1 MKTTPHL
8 QMLGKAPLGGIGLRH
23 GGKRDRKSITLH
35 MKLEVLRR
43 FEKGEK
49 LTQIARA
56 LGLATST
63 VASIRVNRD
72 KIWASSQAA
81 TPVSAKQLTRCRG
94 VVMGHMERLLSLWIE
109 EQKQQDLP
117 ISTLLIQDKARR
129 LFAQLQHEQ
138 GAGTQ
143 AETFG
148 ASNGWFARF
157 KARHNVLLTDEPAV
171 ADAQAAACYPLV
183 LRTILEE
190 GRYSPHQVFNV
201 DETGLFWK
209 RLPERMLLALERV
222 ASPGPKAPKDHLTLL
237 LGGNAAGDFKLK
249 PLLVYPSENPRA
261 LKGCSKASLP
271 VIWRSNRNDWLTPS
285 IFQEWFT
292 GCFCPAVESYCT
304 SHGLPH
310 RVLLLLDSAPCHPAH
325 LGSFSTHV
333 HVEFLPKNTSALI
346 QPMNQGV
353 IAAFKAC
360 YLRRTL
366 SQLVQDTA
374 GGDQSS
380 VREFWRSY
388 TVMTAVYNIAQAW
401 ADLQT
406 ATMNSAW
413 RKLWPECVPAGTSE
427 PDAVPQLH
435 GSIVALASHVGLG
448 DMAEARVASLLQAHV
463 ESTPRRVPQDAENG
477 DASGSGLPWKA
488 AKGLAPERPELDLT
502 EAMVGVETEEAGPG
516 ALSPEHLAQ
525 VLSHFTAGL
534 RVLVE
539 NDPNRERSL
548 QVSRDVHGALTR
560 LWELYR
566 QGRRQARAA
575 ASSGGPVVAA
585 RALAGSLHLTQQ
597 VRAWAAADALKS
609 EGTGQKR
616 KYSLVMSSKNDA
628 DGATLSRT
636 SHPKRPRSTSQC
648 GGAKRDPKAI
658 SLQMK
663 LEVLRRFEVVE
674 KLSRIRQALGLSTST
689 VTTIRDNKDKIRE
702 SSQAAT
708 RLMRSGRLVMENME
722 RLLSMWI
729 KDQNQRNVPINV
741 VLIWRRPAACSRTSS
756 GSRGRAPSLRL
767 LGSVVGGS
775 PVSRHA
781 TAYPAC
787 GRVARSQGLVR
798 KRRTGTG
805 LTAQGDPGGRLHS
818 TAGV

>member
-1 MKTTPHL
+1 MINRHSSCPQRGQESAIVGTVVATVEGQGIESSSRCLAQEGGMKTTPHL

-171 ADAQAAACYPLV
+171 ADAQAAACYPLL

-209 RLPERMLLALERV
+209 RVPERMLLALEGV

-427 PDAVPQLH
+427 PDAVLH

-534 RVLVE
+534 QVLVE

-585 RALAGSLHLTQQ
+585 RALAGSLHLTQPTALPPGPSRNPCQ
-597 VRAWAAADALKS
+597 RFSSFWYEEAAGPYEALAWLRALCHQWLRPEVHTKEQMLELLVLEQFLGMLPPDTRVWVESQDPESGEEAMALV
-609 EGTGQKR
+609 ED
-616 KYSLVMSSKNDA
+616 LA
-628 DGATLSRT
+628 
-636 SHPKRPRSTSQC
+636 H
-648 GGAKRDPKAI
+648 
-658 SLQMK
+658 
-663 LEVLRRFEVVE
+663 VLRQNGV
-674 KLSRIRQALGLSTST
+674 G
-689 VTTIRDNKDKIRE
+689 DK
-702 SSQAAT
+702 
-708 RLMRSGRLVMENME
+708 
-722 RLLSMWI
+722 
-729 KDQNQRNVPINV
+729 
-741 VLIWRRPAACSRTSS
+741 
-756 GSRGRAPSLRL
+756 
-767 LGSVVGGS
+767 
-775 PVSRHA
+775 
-781 TAYPAC
+781 
-787 GRVARSQGLVR
+787 
-798 KRRTGTG
+798 KR
-805 LTAQGDPGGRLHS
+805 
-818 TAGV
+818 